1 MTKAK
6 EYIAYQGDR
15 PLGTGTVKELAES
28 LGYAYST
35 LSFNTSPSAHKRSG
49 GSDRVVLLYEI
60 EEDDEEGTNHETS
73 SY

>member
-28 LGYAYST
+28 IGYAYST
-35 LSFNTSPSAHKRSG
+35 LSFNTSPSAHKRSKYG
-49 GSDRVVLLYEI
+49 GKAILLYEI
-60 EEDDEEGTNHETS
+60 EEDDEEEKQ
-73 SY
+73 

>member
-1 MTKAK
+1 MAKVK
-6 EYIAYQGDR
+6 EYIAYKGDR

-35 LSFNTSPSAHKRSG
+35 LSFNTSPSAHKRSE

-60 EEDDEEGTNHETS
+60 EEDVEEK
-73 SY
+73 

>member
-15 PLGTGTVKELAES
+15 PLGTGTVKELEDG

-49 GSDRVVLLYEI
+49 DSDKVVLLYEI
-60 EEDDEEGTNHETS
+60 EDDEEE
-73 SY
+73 

>member
-1 MTKAK
+1 MVKAK

-15 PLGTGTVKELAES
+15 PLGTGTVKELAEG

-49 GSDRVVLLYEI
+49 NSDKVVLLYEI
-60 EEDDEEGTNHETS
+60 EDVEED
-73 SY
+73 